1 MADGVDGENNFNG
14 RTLIRCAYQLK
25 RGSELDCLVQCPVEG
40 AMHRVIGV
48 YALHDFFRPFW
59 CFQAHG
65 YVDAPDDQHAFF
77 GFHLAGYIRR

>member
-1 MADGVDGENNFNG
+1 MA

-48 YALHDFFRPFW
+48 YALHGFFPVLVL
-59 CFQAHG
+59 QAHG